1 MDLLHIGLYTGT
13 FLELIITNYI
23 LLIIFRCTLTE
34 RYRTIITL
42 SILTALN
49 ALQLYIQQFAKSPAQ
64 MYLLYTALMFGIA
77 VFLFHGKWQNRVMAV
92 VLYTITSFMAEIVG
106 LQILLGMGYGF
117 EKVAGPVSKESFFI
131 HTIGVMASLCLAVII
146 VNAQKSLKYIMKAG
160 NLLPIL
166 LIFGLQFAVAFLYS
180 GVSMSY
186 KLSTG
191 YLVWVYL
198 LVTIFEDFYTL
209 QSMQELENRQILEE
223 QVDLMQK
230 RDKDVT
236 DYYQNV
242 TARLRNVSELKEE
255 YEAKL
260 KRIYAEIGVEYEA
273 EKTDEGEKQEFH
285 TKTIVDNII
294 SKRSEKYRESGI
306 EYELQVEVPA
316 GFKIDI
322 MELSSLM
329 NNLLDNA
336 EEALIKYRQE
346 SGEKGFIRMK
356 SYIQGDE
363 FVIETENSKSEN
375 SCMHMQDERYLSTKE
390 EKGHGYGL
398 QIIRNIAQKYEG
410 SMELEDKGKSFRNK
424 VIMKLK

>member
-1 MDLLHIGLYTGT
+1 MTGVQT
-13 FLELIITNYI
+13 CALPIW
-23 LLIIFRCTLTE
+23 
-34 RYRTIITL
+34 TIITL

-49 ALQLYIQQFAKSPAQ
+49 AVQLYIQQFAKSPAQ
-64 MYLLYTALMFGIA
+64 MYLLYAALMFGIA

-131 HTIGVMASLCLAVII
+131 HTIGVLASLCLAVII

-260 KRIYAEIGVEYEA
+260 KRIYAEIGVEYES
-273 EKTDEGEKQEFH
+273 EKADEGGKQEFH
-285 TKTIVDNII
+285 MKTIVDNIL

-375 SCMHMQDERYLSTKE
+375 SRMHMQDERYLSTKE

-410 SMELEDKGKSFRNK
+410 SMELEDKGKSFWNK
-424 VIMKLK
+424 VIMKMR

>member
-1 MDLLHIGLYTGT
+1 M
-13 FLELIITNYI
+13 
-23 LLIIFRCTLTE
+23 
-34 RYRTIITL
+34 

-49 ALQLYIQQFAKSPAQ
+49 AVQLYIQQFAKSPAQ

-131 HTIGVMASLCLAVII
+131 HTIGVLASLCLAVII

-186 KLSTG
+186 ELSTG

-375 SCMHMQDERYLSTKE
+375 SRMHMQDERYLSTKE

>member
-49 ALQLYIQQFAKSPAQ
+49 AVQLYIQQFAKSPAQ
-64 MYLLYTALMFGIA
+64 MYLLYAALMFGIA

-131 HTIGVMASLCLAVII
+131 HTIGVLASLCLAVII

-223 QVDLMQK
+223 PGGSD
-230 RDKDVT
+230 
-236 DYYQNV
+236 
-242 TARLRNVSELKEE
+242 
-255 YEAKL
+255 AKT
-260 KRIYAEIGVEYEA
+260 G
-273 EKTDEGEKQEFH
+273 
-285 TKTIVDNII
+285 
-294 SKRSEKYRESGI
+294 
-306 EYELQVEVPA
+306 
-316 GFKIDI
+316 
-322 MELSSLM
+322 
-329 NNLLDNA
+329 
-336 EEALIKYRQE
+336 
-346 SGEKGFIRMK
+346 
-356 SYIQGDE
+356 
-363 FVIETENSKSEN
+363 
-375 SCMHMQDERYLSTKE
+375 
-390 EKGHGYGL
+390 
-398 QIIRNIAQKYEG
+398 
-410 SMELEDKGKSFRNK
+410 
-424 VIMKLK
+424 

>member
-1 MDLLHIGLYTGT
+1 M
-13 FLELIITNYI
+13 
-23 LLIIFRCTLTE
+23 
-34 RYRTIITL
+34 
-42 SILTALN
+42 SISTALN
-49 ALQLYIQQFAKSPAQ
+49 AVQLYIQQFAKSPAQ
-64 MYLLYTALMFGIA
+64 MYLLYAALMFGIA

-131 HTIGVMASLCLAVII
+131 HTIGVLASLCLAVII

-260 KRIYAEIGVEYEA
+260 KRIYAEIGVEYES
-273 EKTDEGEKQEFH
+273 EKADEGGKQEFH
-285 TKTIVDNII
+285 MKTIVDNIL

-375 SCMHMQDERYLSTKE
+375 SQMHMQDEHYLSTKE

>member
-1 MDLLHIGLYTGT
+1 
-13 FLELIITNYI
+13 
-23 LLIIFRCTLTE
+23 
-34 RYRTIITL
+34 
-42 SILTALN
+42 
-49 ALQLYIQQFAKSPAQ
+49 
-64 MYLLYTALMFGIA
+64 
-77 VFLFHGKWQNRVMAV
+77 
-92 VLYTITSFMAEIVG
+92 MAEIVG

-131 HTIGVMASLCLAVII
+131 HTIGVLASLCLAVII

-186 KLSTG
+186 ELSTG

-375 SCMHMQDERYLSTKE
+375 SRMHMQDERYLSTKE